1 MMKRYLPIELGIPE
15 FGPTEIFAF
24 GMMFE
29 PEDFF
34 RVFSYV
40 STGNIMYLRVSN
52 SSFVCYQ

>member
-1 MMKRYLPIELGIPE
+1 MKRYLPIELGIPE
-15 FGPTEIFAF
+15 FGTTEIFDF
-24 GMMFE
+24 GMRFE
-29 PEDFF
+29 LEDFF